1 MLTKNTTVKTDKDV
15 NFDMSIISDIHADKD
30 TDYSVLDRYIKE
42 FGKYNL
48 QYIAVLGDLVN
59 DGTDIESAKRVS
71 DYLAKMGKI
80 APVMMVLGNHDKVTL
95 KDGRWFIIKND
106 EDLAKFNE
114 MVSIFKSIP
123 GVYFLSNNGVLFGDV
138 YFYGM
143 DPETKFY
150 LDATPIPEKIDLLYS
165 HVIDMSK
172 YNYNV
177 LLAHSPQLVIDKRMI
192 EAMRFYNDVDLI
204 LAGHMHN
211 GFLPPYMEWM
221 VPGNKGLLA
230 SENGKPYLFPDN
242 AKGSVQLRDNL
253 TGIIANPVCT
263 IPSFKKDARKYNRLF
278 PPVVQ
283 NVKVRKLI
291 K

>member
-1 MLTKNTTVKTDKDV
+1 MITKNTTVKTDKEV

-30 TDYSVLDRYIKE
+30 TDYSILDRYIKE

-59 DGTDIESAKRVS
+59 DGTDVESAKRVS
-71 DYLAKMGKI
+71 DYLDKMGKI
-80 APVMMVLGNHDKVTL
+80 APVMMILGNHDKVTF
-95 KDGRWFIIKND
+95 KDGRWYIIRND

-123 GVYFLSNNGVLFGDV
+123 GVYFLSNNGVLFGDI

-150 LDATPIPEKIDLLYS
+150 LDATPICEKIDLLYS

-192 EAMRFYNDVDLI
+192 DAMKFYNDVDLI
-204 LAGHMHN
+204 LTGHMHN

-221 VPGNKGLLA
+221 IPGNKGLLA
-230 SENGKPYLFPDN
+230 SNNGKPYLFPDN
-242 AKGSVQLRDNL
+242 AKGSVQLRENL

-263 IPSFKKDARKYNRLF
+263 IPSFKTKARKYNSLY

-291 K
+291 

>member
-165 HVIDMSK
+165 HIIDMSK
-172 YNYNV
+172 FNYNV

-204 LAGHMHN
+204 LSGHMHN

-221 VPGNKGLLA
+221 FPGNKGLLA

-263 IPSFKKDARKYNRLF
+263 IPSFKGKIQKYNSLY

-283 NVKVRKLI
+283 NIRVRKLI